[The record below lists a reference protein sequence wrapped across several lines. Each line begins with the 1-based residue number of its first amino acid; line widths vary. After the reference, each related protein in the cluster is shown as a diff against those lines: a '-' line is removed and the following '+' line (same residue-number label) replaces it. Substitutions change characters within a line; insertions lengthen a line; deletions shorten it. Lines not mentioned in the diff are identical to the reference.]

1 LIVLLRCPALKG
13 GIPGKQRKTTR
24 VAGGRPETL
33 QKSPIPPHQES
44 DLSASAAAPNV
55 IITLPD
61 GKTLT
66 FARGITGQE
75 IAASIGPGLA
85 KAALILEVNGKE
97 WDLFRPIEEDASIRI
112 ITKKDA
118 KALELIRHDAAHLL
132 AMAVQELFPGT
143 QVTIGPAI
151 DDGFYYDFA
160 RAEPFTPE
168 DLPLIEAKMREI
180 VKQAR
185 PTRREVW
192 PRDKAIA
199 HFRELGEH
207 YKAELIEGIPANDD
221 VSIYYHGDW
230 HDLCRGPHFCT
241 TAEIGD
247 AFKLTKIA
255 GAYWRG
261 DAKNAQLQRIYGT
274 AWRDQKEL
282 DAYLERMAE
291 AEKRDHRKLGRELE
305 LFTFSPDVGAGLP
318 LWMPNGMVIRQE
330 LEFLALNEERKDG
343 YRRVATPHIAKE
355 ALYYRSRHLPYYGEG
370 MYAPLDIDGENYR
383 LRPMNCPHH
392 HLIYGATR
400 HSYRELPLRIAEY
413 GQDYRYEASGG
424 LSGLMR
430 VRGFCMN
437 DAHIYCRYDQ
447 AKDEFIRVM
456 KLHARYYDLF
466 NIKEYYMRLSL
477 PDLDKLDKYVD
488 EPGKWLDALKVI
500 RQAMDES
507 GLHYVE
513 GKGEAAFYGPKIDFM
528 IKSAIGTEYTIST
541 NQLDFLATETF
552 DLKYIGEDGADHPVY
567 VIHRAPLGTHERF
580 TAFLIEHYAGAFP
593 TWLAPVQARVIPIS
607 DKAADYAQKVLDAL
621 FQTPVVNGTAGL
633 RVDIDTSNERMQKK
647 IRDAQLK
654 KIPYMLVV
662 GEREAAEG
670 TVAVRL
676 RSGKDLGAMP
686 LETFIARIKSEAESR
701 VDVAE

>member
-1 LIVLLRCPALKG
+1 M
-13 GIPGKQRKTTR
+13 T
-24 VAGGRPETL
+24 
-33 QKSPIPPHQES
+33 
-44 DLSASAAAPNV
+44 
-55 IITLPD
+55 ITLPD
-61 GKTLT
+61 GKAMT
-66 FARGITGQE
+66 FARGVTGADV
-75 IAASIGPGLA
+75 AAAIGPGLA
-85 KAALILEVNGKE
+85 KAALAVEVDGQQ
-97 WDLFRPIEEDASIRI
+97 WDLSRSIERDARLRI
-112 ITKKDA
+112 LTRKDPE
-118 KALELIRHDAAHLL
+118 ALELIRHDAAHVL
-132 AMAVQELFPGT
+132 AMAVQALYPGT

-151 DDGFYYDFA
+151 EDGFYYDFA

-168 DLPLIEAKMREI
+168 DLPKIEAKMHEI
-180 VKQAR
+180 VKAAL

-192 PRDKAIA
+192 PRDQAIA
-199 HFRELGEH
+199 HFEGLGES
-207 YKAELIEGIPANDD
+207 YKAELIRAIPEGED
-221 VSIYYHGDW
+221 VSIYFHGDW
-230 HDLCRGPHFCT
+230 HDLCRGPHFAT
-241 TAEIGD
+241 TAPIGD

-274 AWRDQKEL
+274 AWRDKKEL
-282 DAYLERMAE
+282 DEHLIRLEE
-291 AEKRDHRKLGRELE
+291 AERRDHRKLGKELE

-330 LEFLALNEERKDG
+330 LEFLALQEERKDG
-343 YRRVATPHIAKE
+343 YFRVATPHITKE
-355 ALYYRSRHLPYYGEG
+355 ALYYRSRHLPYYADS
-370 MYAPLDIDGENYR
+370 MYSPLDIDGENYY

-392 HLIYGATR
+392 HLIYNATR

-437 DAHIYCRYDQ
+437 DAHIYCRTDQ

-456 KLHARYYDLF
+456 RLHARYYDLMD
-466 NIKEYYMRLSL
+466 IKDYYMRLSL

-488 EPGKWLDALKVI
+488 QPEKWLTALDIIK
-500 RQAMDES
+500 QAMKES
-507 GLHYVE
+507 GYPYVE

-541 NQLDFLATETF
+541 NQLDFLATQTF
-552 DLKYIGEDGADHPVY
+552 ELSYIGEDGADHPVY

-593 TWLAPVQARVIPIS
+593 VWLAPIQARVIPITE
-607 DKAADYAQKVLDAL
+607 KVADYALEVKDRL
-621 FQTPVVNGTAGL
+621 FREPVVNGTGGL
-633 RVDIDTSNERMQKK
+633 RVDIDLASERMQKK

-670 TVAVRL
+670 KVAVRL

-686 LETFIARIKSEAESR
+686 LEAFVARIKAEAESR
-701 VDVAE
+701 RDVAD

>member
-1 LIVLLRCPALKG
+1 M
-13 GIPGKQRKTTR
+13 
-24 VAGGRPETL
+24 
-33 QKSPIPPHQES
+33 
-44 DLSASAAAPNV
+44 SASHSAPENV
-55 IITLPD
+55 TVTLPD
-61 GKTLT
+61 GKTMT
-66 FARGITGQE
+66 FPCGVTGAE
-75 IAASIGPGLA
+75 IAAAIGPGLA
-85 KAALILEVNGKE
+85 KAALILMVDGEE
-97 WDLFRPIEEDASIRI
+97 WDLFRPLLRDANIRI
-112 ITKKDA
+112 ITRKDSE
-118 KALELIRHDAAHLL
+118 ALELIRHDAAHVL
-132 AMAVQELFPGT
+132 AMAVQELYPGT

-151 DDGFYYDFA
+151 EDGFYYDFA
-160 RAEPFTPE
+160 RDMPFTPD
-168 DLPLIEAKMREI
+168 DLPKIEAKMHEI
-180 VKQAR
+180 VKADL

-192 PRDKAIA
+192 PRDKAVE
-199 HFRELGEH
+199 HFKSIGEN
-207 YKAELIEGIPANDD
+207 YKAELIAGIPADED
-221 VSIYYHGDW
+221 VSIYWHGDW
-230 HDLCRGPHFCT
+230 HDLCRGPHFAT
-241 TAEIGD
+241 TGKIGD

-261 DAKNAQLQRIYGT
+261 DSKNAQLQRIYGT
-274 AWRDQKEL
+274 AWRDKKEL
-282 DAYLERMAE
+282 DAYLLRIEE
-291 AEKRDHRKLGRELE
+291 AEKRDHRKIGRELE

-330 LEFLALNEERKDG
+330 LEFLALQEERKEG
-343 YRRVATPHIAKE
+343 YRRVATPHITKE
-355 ALYYRSRHLPYYGEG
+355 ALYYRSRHLPYYAES
-370 MYAPLDIDGENYR
+370 MYSPLDIDGENYY

-392 HLIYGATR
+392 HLIYNATR

-456 KLHARYYDLF
+456 RLHARYYDLM

-488 EPGKWLDALKVI
+488 QPQKWLDALEIIK
-500 RQAMDES
+500 QAMTES
-507 GLHYVE
+507 GYPYVE
-513 GKGEAAFYGPKIDFM
+513 GKGEAAFYGPKVDFM

-541 NQLDFLATETF
+541 NQLDFLATQTF
-552 DLKYIGEDGADHPVY
+552 GLTYIGEDGADHPVY

-593 TWLAPVQARVIPIS
+593 TWLAPIQARVIPIS
-607 DKAADYAQKVLDAL
+607 DKVGEYAQKVVDAL
-621 FQTPVVNGTAGL
+621 FATPVVNGTAGL
-633 RVDIDTSNERMQKK
+633 RIDIDTSSERMQKK
-647 IRDAQLK
+647 IRDAQLQ

-670 TVAVRL
+670 KVAVRL
-676 RSGKDLGAMP
+676 RSGKDLGPMP

-701 VDVAE
+701 QDVAD